1 LTKIIAGWTILFF
14 QFGSLS
20 KNRPAMSA
28 DRSAARRQNLLQQL
42 RSQPIEALLVSNET
56 NVGYLTG
63 FTGDSS
69 FLLIGQGICTLVSDG
84 RYTTQIADECPELD
98 VYIRP
103 QTETI
108 IFAAAKVVK
117 KAKLQKLGI
126 EADHLSLAF
135 FEKLKSEVKGLQTL
149 ALTDV
154 VENLRQIKD
163 AYEIAEIRQAI
174 RQAEK
179 GFDVLRAQLRGELTE
194 RDAAHT
200 LEQAMRQF
208 GATVAS
214 FPPIVAVGARS
225 ALPHARPTMGLI
237 SGADFV
243 LIDWGASAASGYK
256 SDLTRVLVT
265 GKISTKLEK
274 VYGVVL
280 KAQQSAIR
288 SIRAGARCCDIDAI
302 ARRVIEHAGFGKQFS
317 HGLGHGIGLN
327 VHESPRL
334 SAASDAQLRSG
345 MVVTVEPGIYLEG
358 WGGVRIEDDCL
369 VTRHGCEVLTSVPKE
384 FEQVVVR

>member
-1 LTKIIAGWTILFF
+1 
-14 QFGSLS
+14 
-20 KNRPAMSA
+20 MSA
-28 DRSAARRQNLLQQL
+28 DRAATRRQKLLQNL
-42 RSQPIEALLVSNET
+42 KSQSIKALLVSNET

-69 FLLIGQGICTLVSDG
+69 YLLIGEGLCVLISDG
-84 RYTTQIADECPELD
+84 RYTTQIADECPEPD

-108 IFAAAKVVK
+108 IVAAAKVVK
-117 KAKLQKLGI
+117 KAKLQKLWV
-126 EADHLSLAF
+126 EADNLSLTN
-135 FEKLKSEVKGLQTL
+135 FEKLKAEVKGLE
-149 ALTDV
+149 AFPSTDA

-163 AYEIAEIRQAI
+163 AHEIAEIRLAV

-179 GFDVLRAQLRGELTE
+179 GFEVLRAQLRAELTE
-194 RDAAHT
+194 LQAAHI

-208 GATVAS
+208 GATVAA
-214 FPPIVAVGARS
+214 FPPIVAVGARA
-225 ALPHARPTMGLI
+225 ALPHARPTTGLI

-265 GKISTKLEK
+265 DKISTKLEK

-288 SIRAGARCCDIDAI
+288 SIRAGARCCDVDAV
-302 ARRVIEHAGFGKQFS
+302 ARKVIENAGFGKHFNHS
-317 HGLGHGIGLN
+317 LGHGIGLN
-327 VHESPRL
+327 IHEGPRL
-334 SAASDAQLRSG
+334 SAASDAPLKAG

-369 VTRHGCEVLTSVPKE
+369 VTRNGCEVLTSVPKE
-384 FEQVVVR
+384 FGQIVVN